1 LKRTEKTK
9 GGEVGEGGLGSVP
22 GPRFGEGNDHTLE
35 VVVEEDLASEPG
47 VLVEDPGS
55 GIPNED
61 VFLVVGARGKLV
73 EPLLGDVYLAVGGAG
88 VDLFKAVG
96 VRVDQAR
103 VD

>member
-1 LKRTEKTK
+1 
-9 GGEVGEGGLGSVP
+9 
-22 GPRFGEGNDHTLE
+22 LE
-35 VVVEEDLASEPG
+35 VVIEEDLASEPG

-73 EPLLGDVYLAVGGAG
+73 EPLLGDVDLAVGGAG
-88 VDLFKAVG
+88 IDLFQAVG

>member
-1 LKRTEKTK
+1 ME
-9 GGEVGEGGLGSVP
+9 GGGLGSVP
-22 GPRFGEGNDHTLE
+22 GLRFGKGNDHTLE

-47 VLVEDPGS
+47 VFVEDPGS

-73 EPLLGDVYLAVGGAG
+73 EPFLGDVDLAVGGAG
-88 VDLFKAVG
+88 VDLFQAVG
-96 VRVDQAR
+96 IRVDQAR